1 MCKLQLLNKNY
12 NLLTKFDIEKS
23 SSIHLAN
30 FLTWY
35 EVETYTKNAPLK
47 EFSSRQNS
55 PYGSYH
61 HHPQGRGKLLIPPG
75 SRFIIKNIWRDYLLD
90 FKILFFELSFLFIR
104 SIGYPI
110 QGSRVQNHRVAPRST
125 QPFILPRSI
134 KLVPG
139 NSGNLVVKSK
149 LPPRSGSS
157 LEAVEPHP

>member
-1 MCKLQLLNKNY
+1 MVWSW
-12 NLLTKFDIEKS
+12 NLHQKCPFKRILTETKFSLRFLS
-23 SSIHLAN
+23 SPSPRKWEITH
-30 FLTWY
+30 
-35 EVETYTKNAPLK
+35 PP
-47 EFSSRQNS
+47 RQS
-55 PYGSYH
+55 FYY
-61 HHPQGRGKLLIPPG
+61 
-75 SRFIIKNIWRDYLLD
+75 KNIWRDYLLD